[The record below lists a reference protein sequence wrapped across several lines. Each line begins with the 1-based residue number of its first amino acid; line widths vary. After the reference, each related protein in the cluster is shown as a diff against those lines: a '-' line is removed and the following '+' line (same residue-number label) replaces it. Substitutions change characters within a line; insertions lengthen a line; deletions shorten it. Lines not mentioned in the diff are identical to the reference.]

1 MATVYFYIRTSKKTD
16 PTKKINVRV
25 RFYHGKKINLYAK
38 SGLEVLPG
46 HFSNETHTINKQAR
60 YVDKDKDKQYLD
72 KLEATIIGAYKALKE
87 PPTSEW
93 LNTVIDKYRFP
104 DKYKEKKMT
113 LFEFFQSVIDNLDHR
128 INQKTDKQ
136 ISYQSK
142 REFHV
147 TFGYLKEY
155 AKSRGKKIDF
165 KDIDL
170 DFYNDFIKYLKSRNL
185 AQNTIGKK
193 IRFLKIVLNQAT
205 DRGINT
211 NLAFK
216 SKRFKAIAE
225 ETDNIYLSLSE
236 LDKIQNLDLSNKPK
250 LDRVRDLFLIGCWT
264 GLRFSDWHK
273 VRPEN
278 IENGFITLKQQKTN
292 KPVVIPIHP
301 PVENIL
307 NKYEGNLPRPIS
319 NQKFN
324 EYLKEVAR
332 MTDFKE
338 AITKQFTR
346 GGKLETTIKPKW
358 QMIST
363 HTARRSFATNMY
375 KAGIPSIT
383 IMAVTG
389 HRTES
394 AFLKYIKVTP
404 QEHAEKMRDMWL
416 NNGSHLKVAK

>member
-16 PTKKINVRV
+16 PTKKISVRV
-25 RFYHGKKINLYAK
+25 KFYHGKKINLYAK
-38 SGLEVLPG
+38 SGLEVLPA
-46 HFSNETHTINKQAR
+46 HFSNETHTINKQSR
-60 YVDKDKDKQYLD
+60 YPDKNRDREYLNG
-72 KLEATIIGAYKALKE
+72 LEKAILDSYKALKE

-104 DKYKEKKMT
+104 DKYKGKKMT
-113 LFEFFQSVIDNLDHR
+113 LFKFFQSVIDNLDHR
-128 INQKTDKQ
+128 TNQKTNKQ
-136 ISYQSK
+136 ISYQSV

-155 AKSRGKKIDF
+155 AQSKRKKIDF
-165 KDIDL
+165 NDIDL
-170 DFYNDFIKYLKSRNL
+170 DFYNDFVKYLESRNL

-205 DRGINT
+205 DRGINK
-211 NLAFK
+211 NLKFK
-216 SKRFKAIAE
+216 SKRFKAITE
-225 ETDNIYLSLSE
+225 ETDNIYLSVEE
-236 LDKIQNLDLSNKPK
+236 LDKIKELDLSNKPR

-301 PVENIL
+301 AVENIL

-332 MTDFKE
+332 MADFKE
-338 AITKQFTR
+338 AITKQVTR
-346 GGKLETTIKPKW
+346 GGKPETTIKPKW

-375 KAGIPSIT
+375 KVGIPSIT

-404 QEHAEKMRDMWL
+404 QEHAERMRDIWL
-416 NNGSHLKVAK
+416 KAGTHLKIAK